1 MFRILEAQAPAKQ
14 NATATID
21 TLCGRLQS
29 ATLLEDR
36 RAAILGLRSFA
47 KQWPASVASGG
58 LRNLIR
64 CLGKDL
70 EDVDTTKNTLETL
83 LMLFNPDE
91 SSPEASDDIALW
103 LADEFTQRQEN
114 ITVLLDLLESY
125 DFYSRLYSLQLISAI
140 STARPER
147 TQECVGT
154 SPVGVSR
161 LVAVLDDKREA
172 VRSEGLLLLV
182 SLTRSSSELQKVV
195 AYENAFDRVFSIIDA
210 EGSLTHGGIPVQDC
224 LSLLA
229 NLLRLNISNQNLFR
243 ESGWM
248 KKLASL
254 LSDVLKADSSP
265 EGVPQW
271 ARPQQDKNV
280 WGLLAVIRL
289 FLIRGSIGTQAN
301 QRSCWQNGLLLQVL
315 EVAFHSVMDLNIR
328 AEVVKSIFF
337 CRQSL
342 TYVHP
347 QALATA
353 ADLIRGNAQ
362 LQEAFAQLDVPSPN
376 PQPPAAQI
384 NGHTNGAGASRD
396 NVIAALLEVA
406 LVTSSLQTFDVRL
419 ACCECIKAY
428 MQGHIPIRLFFLRRA
443 IEGHTSDEMEP
454 DNILTILIQNSGS
467 HSGDPYRLWI
477 AAVIL
482 FHLLH
487 EDFEAKSTA
496 MQVTEGDAE
505 SGEEVVTC
513 IQALAGNLISAEQS
527 LEDERVSIAYLMTL
541 CSWLHEDH
549 DAVND
554 FLSEGSIFQ
563 SIVQFVSQN
572 NQSRSLSSGLCT
584 MLLGTVY
591 EFSTKDSPVPRDTI
605 HQILT
610 TRLGRERYI
619 DQITRLREHPMIR
632 NFEVLPQDLS
642 SSPSGILPEVYFDK
656 TFVEF
661 VKDNFSRMVR
671 AIDRAPGLE
680 VPVVANGIQ
689 KGISRELVDSLKAQ
703 VDDRSQSI
711 QKLESDVLTLERK
724 LGQEQSDHRKAQD
737 SAATELNRIRN
748 VNEALQ
754 RHHEEDLQKTQRESR
769 HVQQELKRQ
778 HDGEMQ
784 RLQDEMQK
792 LKTEGEA
799 ALDRVRERD
808 DAEIKDLKSTIAR
821 LRSELEKSGREHVQD
836 LQTAH
841 EDYSNKSSDLE
852 TRLQRAEDRCLDAD
866 SRASRLQEEAESK
879 EAARK
884 AAQTELDDLLMVLGD
899 LEEKRSKD
907 KKRLRALG
915 ETTSDGE
922 DDGEEDEDDANEGEE
937 VDSDAVEDV

>member
-64 CLGKDL
+64 CLSKDL

-161 LVAVLDDKREA
+161 LVAILDDKREA

-182 SLTRSSSELQKVV
+182 SLTRSSPELQKVV
-195 AYENAFDRVFSIIDA
+195 AYENAFDRVFGIIDA
-210 EGSLTHGGIPVQDC
+210 EGSLTNGGIPVQDC

-248 KKLASL
+248 KKLTSL
-254 LSDVLKADSSP
+254 LSDVLKAHGSSD
-265 EGVPQW
+265 GVPQW

-301 QRSCWQNGLLLQVL
+301 QRSCWQNGLLVQVL
-315 EVAFHSVMDLNIR
+315 EIAFHSVMDLNIR
-328 AEVVKSIFF
+328 AE
-337 CRQSL
+337 
-342 TYVHP
+342 
-347 QALATA
+347 ALVTA

-376 PQPPAAQI
+376 PQPPTTQV
-384 NGHTNGAGASRD
+384 NGHTNATVSPRD
-396 NVIAALLEVA
+396 NVISALLEVA

-428 MQGHIPIRLFFLRRA
+428 MQGHNPIRLFFLRRA
-443 IEGHTSDEMEP
+443 IEGHTSEETEP
-454 DNILTILIQNSGS
+454 DNILTILIQNSVS

-477 AAVIL
+477 AAVLL

-505 SGEEVVTC
+505 DGEEVVTC
-513 IQALAGNLISAEQS
+513 IQALAGNLISAEQNM
-527 LEDERVSIAYLMTL
+527 EDERVSIAYLTIL
-541 CSWLHEDH
+541 CSWLYEDH

-554 FLSEGSIFQ
+554 FLSEGSIIQ
-563 SIVQFVSQN
+563 SMVQFVTQS
-572 NQSRSLSSGLCT
+572 NQSRTLASGLCAI
-584 MLLGTVY
+584 LLGIVY

-619 DQITRLREHPMIR
+619 DQITRLREHPVIR
-632 NFEVLPQDLS
+632 DFEVLPQDLT
-642 SSPSGILPEVYFDK
+642 SSPSGGLPEVYFDK

-661 VKDNFSRMVR
+661 IKDNFSRMVR

-703 VDDRSQSI
+703 VDDRNQSV

-724 LGQEQSDHRKAQD
+724 LGQEQADHRKAQD
-737 SAATELNRIRN
+737 SAATELTRIRN
-748 VNEALQ
+748 VNEAMQ
-754 RHHEEDLQKTQRESR
+754 RHHEEDMQKTRKESR
-769 HVQQELKRQ
+769 DVQQDLKHQHEVEIRQLRDEL
-778 HDGEMQ
+778 
-784 RLQDEMQK
+784 QK
-792 LKTEGEA
+792 LKADGEA
-799 ALDRVRERD
+799 SLDRLRHRD

-821 LRSELEKSGREHVQD
+821 LRAELEKSSREHVQD

-841 EDYSNKSSDLE
+841 EDYTTKSSDLE
-852 TRLQRAEDRCLDAD
+852 RRLQRAEDRYVDTD
-866 SRASRLQEEAESK
+866 SRASRLQEEVESK
-879 EAARK
+879 EAARRLV
-884 AAQTELDDLLMVLGD
+884 QTELDDLLMVLGD
-899 LEEKRSKD
+899 LEDKRSKD

-915 ETTSDGE
+915 EPTSDGE
-922 DDGEEDEDDANEGEE
+922 DDAEEDTGEEDEEE
-937 VDSDAVEDV
+937 AKEAVEPDP

>member
-58 LRNLIR
+58 LRSLIG
-64 CLGKDL
+64 CLSKDL
-70 EDVDTTKNTLETL
+70 DDVDTTKNTLETL

-114 ITVLLDLLESY
+114 ITILLDLLESH

-172 VRSEGLLLLV
+172 VRSEGLLLLA

-254 LSDVLKADSSP
+254 LSDVLKSRSSS
-265 EGVPQW
+265 EGVADW
-271 ARPQQDKNV
+271 ARPQQEKNV

-301 QRSCWQNGLLLQVL
+301 QRSCWQSGLLVQVL
-315 EVAFHSVMDLNIR
+315 EVAFHSVMDMNIR
-328 AEVVKSIFF
+328 AEA
-337 CRQSL
+337 L
-342 TYVHP
+342 T
-347 QALATA
+347 TA

-362 LQEAFAQLDVPSPN
+362 LQEAFAQLDVPTPHR
-376 PQPPAAQI
+376 QQAAAQV
-384 NGHTNGAGASRD
+384 NGHTNGTVSSSRD
-396 NVIAALLEVA
+396 NVISALLELA
-406 LVTSSLQTFDVRL
+406 LVTSSMQAFDVRL

-428 MQGHIPIRLFFLRRA
+428 MQGHTPIRLFFLRRA
-443 IEGHTSDEMEP
+443 IEGHTSDETEP
-454 DNILTILIQNSGS
+454 DNILTILIQNSVS

-477 AAVIL
+477 AAVLL

-505 SGEEVVTC
+505 NGEEVVTC
-513 IQALAGNLISAEQS
+513 IQALAGNLISAEQNM
-527 LEDERVSIAYLMTL
+527 EDERVSIAYLMIL
-541 CSWLHEDH
+541 CSWLYEDH

-554 FLSEGSIFQ
+554 FLSEGSIIQ

-572 NQSRSLSSGLCT
+572 NQSRALASGLFAV
-584 MLLGTVY
+584 LLGTVY
-591 EFSTKDSPVPRDTI
+591 EFSTKDSPVPRDII

-619 DQITRLREHPMIR
+619 DQVTRLREHPMIR
-632 NFEVLPQDLS
+632 NYEVLPQALT
-642 SSPSGILPEVYFDK
+642 SSPSGGLPEVYFDK

-689 KGISRELVDSLKAQ
+689 KGVSRELVDSLKAQ
-703 VDDRSQSI
+703 VDDRSRSI
-711 QKLESDVLTLERK
+711 QKLESDVSTLERK
-724 LGQEQSDHRKAQD
+724 LEQEQADHRKARD
-737 SAATELNRIRN
+737 AAAIESNRIRN

-754 RHHEEDLQKTQRESR
+754 RHHDEDLQKIQRESR
-769 HVQQELKRQ
+769 EV
-778 HDGEMQ
+778 
-784 RLQDEMQK
+784 LQD
-792 LKTEGEA
+792 LKGQHQIEIRQLQDDLLKFKADSEA
-799 ALDRVRERD
+799 SLDRLRERD
-808 DAEIKDLKSTIAR
+808 DAEIKDQKSTIAR
-821 LRSELEKSGREHVQD
+821 LRAELEKSNREHVQD

-841 EDYSNKSSDLE
+841 EDYSTKISDLE
-852 TRLQRAEDRCLDAD
+852 SRLQRAEGRCVDAD
-866 SRASRLQEEAESK
+866 SRASRLQQEAESK
-879 EAARK
+879 EAARITV
-884 AAQTELDDLLMVLGD
+884 QTELDDLLMVLGD

-915 ETTSDGE
+915 EPTT
-922 DDGEEDEDDANEGEE
+922 DGEEDEDDAKEDEE
-937 VDSDAVEDV
+937 DDIDT

>member
-64 CLGKDL
+64 CLSKDL

-195 AYENAFDRVFSIIDA
+195 AYENAFDRVFGIIDA

-254 LSDVLKADSSP
+254 LSDVLKAHSSP
-265 EGVPQW
+265 EGVAQW

-301 QRSCWQNGLLLQVL
+301 QRSCWQNGLLVQVL
-315 EVAFHSVMDLNIR
+315 EIAFHSVMDLNIR
-328 AEVVKSIFF
+328 AE
-337 CRQSL
+337 
-342 TYVHP
+342 
-347 QALATA
+347 ALATA

-362 LQEAFAQLDVPSPN
+362 LQEAFAQLDVPAPN
-376 PQPPAAQI
+376 PQPPLNQI
-384 NGHTNGAGASRD
+384 NGHTNGTAAPRD
-396 NVIAALLEVA
+396 NVISALLEVA
-406 LVTSSLQTFDVRL
+406 LVSSSLQTFDVRL
-419 ACCECIKAY
+419 ACCDCIKAY

-454 DNILTILIQNSGS
+454 DNILTILIQNSVS

-513 IQALAGNLISAEQS
+513 IQALAGNLISAEQT
-527 LEDERVSIAYLMTL
+527 LEDERVSIAYLTIL
-541 CSWLHEDH
+541 CSWLYEDH

-572 NQSRSLSSGLCT
+572 NQSRILSSGLCAI
-584 MLLGTVY
+584 LLGTVY

-642 SSPSGILPEVYFDK
+642 SSPSGGLPEVYFDK

-711 QKLESDVLTLERK
+711 QKLESDVLTLERR
-724 LGQEQSDHRKAQD
+724 LGQEQADHRKAQD
-737 SAATELNRIRN
+737 SAATELNRIRS

-769 HVQQELKRQ
+769 NTQQDLNRQ
-778 HDGEMQ
+778 HALETK

-792 LKTEGEA
+792 LKADGEA
-799 ALDRVRERD
+799 SLDRIRERD
-808 DAEIKDLKSTIAR
+808 GAEIKDLKSTMTR
-821 LRSELEKSGREHVQD
+821 LRAELEKSSREHVQD

-841 EDYSNKSSDLE
+841 EDYSTKSSELE
-852 TRLQRAEDRCLDAD
+852 TRLQRAEDRCRDAD
-866 SRASRLQEEAESK
+866 SRASRLQEEAENK
-879 EAARK
+879 EAASK
-884 AAQTELDDLLMVLGD
+884 TIQTELDDLLMVLGD

-907 KKRLRALG
+907 RKRLRALG
-915 ETTSDGE
+915 EPASDEEEDGE
-922 DDGEEDEDDANEGEE
+922 DGGEDDEEDGEEEANENEE
-937 VDSDAVEDV
+937 VGSDAAGEA

>member
-64 CLGKDL
+64 CLSKDL

-182 SLTRSSSELQKVV
+182 SLTRSSTELQKVV
-195 AYENAFDRVFSIIDA
+195 AYENAFDRVFGIIDA

-229 NLLRLNISNQNLFR
+229 NLLRLNVSNQNLFR
-243 ESGWM
+243 ESGWI

-254 LSDVLKADSSP
+254 LSDVLKAHSSS

-289 FLIRGSIGTQAN
+289 FLIRGSIETQAN
-301 QRSCWQNGLLLQVL
+301 QRSCWQNGLLVQVL

-328 AEVVKSIFF
+328 AE
-337 CRQSL
+337 
-342 TYVHP
+342 
-347 QALATA
+347 ALATA
-353 ADLIRGNAQ
+353 ADLIRGNPH
-362 LQEAFAQLDVPSPN
+362 LQEAFAQLDVPSPD
-376 PQPPAAQI
+376 PQQPAVQV
-384 NGHTNGAGASRD
+384 NGHTSDTNFSRD
-396 NVIAALLEVA
+396 NVISALLEVA
-406 LVTSSLQTFDVRL
+406 LVTSTLQAFDVRL

-428 MQGHIPIRLFFLRRA
+428 MQGHSPIRLFFLRRA
-443 IEGHTSDEMEP
+443 IEGHTSNETEP
-454 DNILTILIQNSGS
+454 DNILTILIQNGSS

-477 AAVIL
+477 AAVLL

-496 MQVTEGDAE
+496 MQVTEGDAK

-513 IQALAGNLISAEQS
+513 IQALAGNLISAEQN
-527 LEDERVSIAYLMTL
+527 LEDERISIAYLTIL
-541 CSWLHEDH
+541 CSWLYEDH

-554 FLSEGSIFQ
+554 FLSEGSIIQ

-572 NQSRSLSSGLCT
+572 NQSRILASGLCAV
-584 MLLGTVY
+584 LLGTVY

-605 HQILT
+605 HQILM

-619 DQITRLREHPMIR
+619 DQITRLREHPLIR
-632 NFEVLPQDLS
+632 NFEVLPQDLT
-642 SSPSGILPEVYFDK
+642 SSPSGGLPEVYFDK

-711 QKLESDVLTLERK
+711 QRLQSDVLTLERK
-724 LGQEQSDHRKAQD
+724 LGQEQADHRKAQD
-737 SAATELNRIRN
+737 SAATELDRIRN

-754 RHHEEDLQKTQRESR
+754 RHHEEDLQKTQSESR
-769 HVQQELKRQ
+769 NMQQELKRR
-778 HDGEMQ
+778 HEMEIRQ
-784 RLQDEMQK
+784 LQDDVQK
-792 LKTEGEA
+792 LKADGEA

-808 DAEIKDLKSTIAR
+808 EAEIKDLKSTIAR
-821 LRSELEKSGREHVQD
+821 LEAELEKSSRDHGQD

-841 EDYSNKSSDLE
+841 EDYSTKLSGLE
-852 TRLQRAEDRCLDAD
+852 TRLQRAEDRCVDAD
-866 SRASRLQEEAESK
+866 SRASRLQEEAEGQ
-879 EAARK
+879 ETARK
-884 AAQTELDDLLMVLGD
+884 TIQTELDDLLMVLGD

-907 KKRLRALG
+907 RKRLRALG
-915 ETTSDGE
+915 EPISDGE
-922 DDGEEDEDDANEGEE
+922 DDEDEADEAEEGDGEGTG
-937 VDSDAVEDV
+937 DT

>member
-14 NATATID
+14 NATATIE

-64 CLGKDL
+64 CLNKDL

-91 SSPEASDDIALW
+91 SSPEASDDISLW
-103 LADEFTQRQEN
+103 LADEFTQVSGAIREPGRTLKSAKQRQEN

-172 VRSEGLLLLV
+172 VRSEGLLLLA
-182 SLTRSSSELQKVV
+182 SLTPSSSELQKVV
-195 AYENAFDRVFSIIDA
+195 AYENAFDRIFSIIDA

-254 LSDVLKADSSP
+254 LSDVLKAHNSS
-265 EGVPQW
+265 EGVADW
-271 ARPQQDKNV
+271 TRPQQDKNV

-289 FLIRGSIGTQAN
+289 FLLRGNIGTQAN
-301 QRSCWQNGLLLQVL
+301 QRSFWQSGLLDQVL
-315 EVAFHSVMDLNIR
+315 EISFHPSMNTNIR
-328 AEVVKSIFF
+328 AE
-337 CRQSL
+337 
-342 TYVHP
+342 
-347 QALATA
+347 ALATA

-362 LQEAFAQLDVPSPN
+362 LQEAFAQLDVPSPQSQ
-376 PQPPAAQI
+376 QPDVRV
-384 NGHTNGAGASRD
+384 NGHVNGAATQQRD
-396 NVIAALLEVA
+396 NVISALLEVA
-406 LVTSSLQTFDVRL
+406 LVTSSLQVFDVRL

-428 MQGHIPIRLFFLRRA
+428 MQGHTPIRLFFLRRA
-443 IEGHTSDEMEP
+443 IEGHTSNEMEP
-454 DNILTILIQNSGS
+454 DNILTILIQNSEG

-477 AAVIL
+477 AAVLL
-482 FHLLH
+482 FYLLH
-487 EDFEAKSTA
+487 EDFDAKNTA

-513 IQALAGNLISAEQS
+513 IQALAGNLISAEQN
-527 LEDERVSIAYLMTL
+527 LEDERVSIAYLTIL
-541 CSWLHEDH
+541 CSWLYEDH

-554 FLSEGSIFQ
+554 FLSEGSIMQ
-563 SIVQFVSQN
+563 SIAQLVTQN
-572 NQSRSLSSGLCT
+572 NPSRVLTLGLCAF
-584 MLLGTVY
+584 LLGTVY
-591 EFSTKDSPVPRDTI
+591 EFSTKDSPIPRDTI

-619 DQITRLREHPMIR
+619 DHITKLREHPVIR
-632 NFEVLPQDLS
+632 DYEVLPQDLS
-642 SSPSGILPEVYFDK
+642 SSQGGSLPQVYFDR

-661 VKDNFSRMVR
+661 IKDNFSRVLR

-703 VDDRSQSI
+703 LDDRTQSM

-724 LGQEQSDHRKAQD
+724 LEQEQADHRKAKD
-737 SAATELNRIRN
+737 TAAIEMNRIRN

-754 RHHEEDLQKTQRESR
+754 RHHEDDLQKLQEDSR
-769 HVQQELKRQ
+769 IIQQDLKRRQ
-778 HDGEMQ
+778 EVETR
-784 RLQDEMQK
+784 RLQDDIQK
-792 LKTEGEA
+792 LKADSEA
-799 ALDRVRERD
+799 SLDRLRDRD
-808 DAEIKDLKSTIAR
+808 DAEIKDLKSTITS
-821 LRSELEKSGREHVQD
+821 LRAELEKSSREHVQD

-841 EDYSNKSSDLE
+841 EDYSTRSSDLE
-852 TRLQRAEDRCLDAD
+852 SRLQRAEDRCADAE
-866 SRASRLQEEAESK
+866 SRASRLHQDAENK
-879 EAARK
+879 EVARESV
-884 AAQTELDDLLMVLGD
+884 QTELDDLLMVLAD

-915 ETTSDGE
+915 EPTSDGE
-922 DDGEEDEDDANEGEE
+922 ENEDDAAEDEE
-937 VDSDAVEDV
+937 EASEAVEDI

>member
-64 CLGKDL
+64 CLSKDL

-161 LVAVLDDKREA
+161 LVAILDDKREA

-195 AYENAFDRVFSIIDA
+195 AYENAFDRVFGIIDA
-210 EGSLTHGGIPVQDC
+210 EGSLTNGGIPVQDC

-248 KKLASL
+248 KKLTSL
-254 LSDVLKADSSP
+254 LSDVLKAHGSSD
-265 EGVPQW
+265 GVPQW

-301 QRSCWQNGLLLQVL
+301 QRSCWRNGLLVQVL
-315 EVAFHSVMDLNIR
+315 EIAFHSVMDLNIR
-328 AEVVKSIFF
+328 AE
-337 CRQSL
+337 
-342 TYVHP
+342 
-347 QALATA
+347 ALVTA

-376 PQPPAAQI
+376 PQPPTTQV
-384 NGHTNGAGASRD
+384 NGHTNATVSPRD
-396 NVIAALLEVA
+396 NVISALLEVA

-428 MQGHIPIRLFFLRRA
+428 MQGHNPIRLFFLRRA
-443 IEGHTSDEMEP
+443 IEGHTSEETEP
-454 DNILTILIQNSGS
+454 DNILTILIQNSVS
-467 HSGDPYRLWI
+467 RSGDPYRLWI
-477 AAVIL
+477 AAVLL

-505 SGEEVVTC
+505 DGEEVVTC
-513 IQALAGNLISAEQS
+513 IQALAGNLISAEQNM
-527 LEDERVSIAYLMTL
+527 EDERVSIAYLTIL
-541 CSWLHEDH
+541 CSWLYEDH

-554 FLSEGSIFQ
+554 FLSEGIIIQ
-563 SIVQFVSQN
+563 SIVQFVTQS
-572 NQSRSLSSGLCT
+572 NQSRTLASGLCAI
-584 MLLGTVY
+584 LLGIVY

-619 DQITRLREHPMIR
+619 DQITRLREHPVIR
-632 NFEVLPQDLS
+632 DFEVLPQDLT
-642 SSPSGILPEVYFDK
+642 SSPSGGLPEVYFDK

-661 VKDNFSRMVR
+661 IKDNFSRMVR

-703 VDDRSQSI
+703 VDDRNQSV

-724 LGQEQSDHRKAQD
+724 LGQEQADHRKAQD
-737 SAATELNRIRN
+737 SAATELTRIRN

-754 RHHEEDLQKTQRESR
+754 RHHEEDMQKTRKESR
-769 HVQQELKRQ
+769 DVQQDLKHQHEVEIRQLRDEL
-778 HDGEMQ
+778 
-784 RLQDEMQK
+784 QK
-792 LKTEGEA
+792 LKADWEA
-799 ALDRVRERD
+799 SLDRLRHRD

-821 LRSELEKSGREHVQD
+821 LRAELEKSSREHVQD

-841 EDYSNKSSDLE
+841 EDYTTKSSDLE
-852 TRLQRAEDRCLDAD
+852 RRLQRAEDRYVDAD
-866 SRASRLQEEAESK
+866 SRASRLREEVESK
-879 EAARK
+879 EAARRLV
-884 AAQTELDDLLMVLGD
+884 QTELDDLLMVLGD
-899 LEEKRSKD
+899 LEDKRSKD

-915 ETTSDGE
+915 EPTSDGE
-922 DDGEEDEDDANEGEE
+922 DDAEEDTGEEDEEE
-937 VDSDAVEDV
+937 AKEAVEPDP

>member
-14 NATATID
+14 NATATIE

-64 CLGKDL
+64 CLNKDL

-91 SSPEASDDIALW
+91 SSPEASDDIAFW

-172 VRSEGLLLLV
+172 VRSEGLLLLAA
-182 SLTRSSSELQKVV
+182 LTPSSPELQKVV
-195 AYENAFDRVFSIIDA
+195 AYENAFDRIFSIIDA
-210 EGSLTHGGIPVQDC
+210 EGSLTHGGVPVQDC

-248 KKLASL
+248 KKLAAL
-254 LSDVLKADSSP
+254 LSDVLKAHKSTD
-265 EGVPQW
+265 GVADW

-280 WGLLAVIRL
+280 WGSLALIRL

-301 QRSCWQNGLLLQVL
+301 QRSFWQSGLLDQVL
-315 EVAFHSVMDLNIR
+315 EISFLSSMDMDIR
-328 AEVVKSIFF
+328 AE
-337 CRQSL
+337 
-342 TYVHP
+342 
-347 QALATA
+347 ALATA

-362 LQEAFAQLDVPSPN
+362 LQEAFAQLDVPSPQS
-376 PQPPAAQI
+376 PQPAVEV
-384 NGHTNGAGASRD
+384 NGHSNGVAPPLRD
-396 NVIAALLEVA
+396 NVISALLEVA
-406 LVTSSLQTFDVRL
+406 LVTSSLNAFDLRL

-428 MQGHIPIRLFFLRRA
+428 VQGHTPIRLFFLRRA
-443 IEGHTSDEMEP
+443 IEGHTSDETEP
-454 DNILTILIQNSGS
+454 DNILTILIQSNVNRT
-467 HSGDPYRLWI
+467 GDPYRLWI
-477 AAVIL
+477 AAVLL
-482 FHLLH
+482 FHLLY
-487 EDFEAKSTA
+487 EDFEAKATA
-496 MQVTEGDAE
+496 MQVTEGDAGN
-505 SGEEVVTC
+505 GEEVVTC
-513 IQALAGNLISAEQS
+513 IQALAGNLVAAEQNMQ
-527 LEDERVSIAYLMTL
+527 DERVSIAYLTIL
-541 CSWLHEDH
+541 CSWLYEDH

-554 FLSEGSIFQ
+554 FLSEGSIIQ
-563 SIVQFVSQN
+563 SIVQLVSQN
-572 NQSRSLSSGLCT
+572 NQSRTLASGLCAV
-584 MLLGTVY
+584 LLGTVY

-605 HQILT
+605 HEILV
-610 TRLGRERYI
+610 TRLGRERYV
-619 DQITRLREHPMIR
+619 DQVTRLREHPMIR
-632 NFEVLPQDLS
+632 NYEVLPQDLS
-642 SSPSGILPEVYFDK
+642 SSQLGGLPEVYFDK

-680 VPVVANGIQ
+680 VPVIANGIQ

-703 VDDRSQSI
+703 LDDRSQSI

-724 LGQEQSDHRKAQD
+724 LGQEQADHRKAKD
-737 SAATELNRIRN
+737 SASIEMNRIKN

-754 RHHEEDLQKTQRESR
+754 RHHEDELQKTQSESR
-769 HVQQELKRQ
+769 VTQQKLQGQ
-778 HDGEMQ
+778 HEAEMRRLHDDIQ
-784 RLQDEMQK
+784 RLKAESE
-792 LKTEGEA
+792 TS
-799 ALDRVRERD
+799 LDRLRERD
-808 DAEIKDLKSTIAR
+808 NAEMKDLKSTIAR
-821 LRSELEKSGREHVQD
+821 LRAELEKSSREHVQD

-841 EDYSNKSSDLE
+841 EDYTAKWSDLE
-852 TRLQRAEDRCLDAD
+852 SRLQRAEDRCADAEA
-866 SRASRLQEEAESK
+866 RASRLQQEAESK
-879 EAARK
+879 EAVRK
-884 AAQTELDDLLMVLGD
+884 TVQTELDDLLMVLGD
-899 LEEKRSKD
+899 LEEKRSRD
-907 KKRLRALG
+907 KKRLRVLG
-915 ETTSDGE
+915 EPTS
-922 DDGEEDEDDANEGEE
+922 DGEEDEDDGGADEEDANE
-937 VDSDAVEDV
+937 AAEDVSAS

>member
-1 MFRILEAQAPAKQ
+1 
-14 NATATID
+14 
-21 TLCGRLQS
+21 
-29 ATLLEDR
+29 DR

-64 CLGKDL
+64 CLSKDL

-125 DFYSRLYSLQLISAI
+125 DFYSRLYALQLISAI

-147 TQECVGT
+147 TQECVAT

-182 SLTRSSSELQKVV
+182 SLTRSSTELQKVV
-195 AYENAFDRVFSIIDA
+195 AYENAFDRIFGIIDA

-254 LSDVLKADSSP
+254 LSDVLKAHSSS

-271 ARPQQDKNV
+271 ARPQQVKNV

-301 QRSCWQNGLLLQVL
+301 QRSCWQNGLLVQVL
-315 EVAFHSVMDLNIR
+315 EVAFHSLMDLNIK
-328 AEVVKSIFF
+328 AEVVKGISFS
-337 CRQSL
+337 RKPL
-342 TYVHP
+342 THVHL

-353 ADLIRGNAQ
+353 ADLIRGNSQ

-376 PQPPAAQI
+376 PQQPAIQV
-384 NGHTNGAGASRD
+384 NGHTNVAAFSRD
-396 NVIAALLEVA
+396 NVISALLEVA
-406 LVTSSLQTFDVRL
+406 LVTSSLQAFDVRL

-428 MQGHIPIRLFFLRRA
+428 MQGHTPIRLFFLRRA
-443 IEGHTSDEMEP
+443 IEGHTSDEPEP
-454 DNILTILIQNSGS
+454 DNILTILNQNGVS

-477 AAVIL
+477 AAVLL

-513 IQALAGNLISAEQS
+513 IQALAGNLISAEQNQ
-527 LEDERVSIAYLMTL
+527 EDERVSIAYLTIL
-541 CSWLHEDH
+541 CSWLYEDH

-554 FLSEGSIFQ
+554 FLSEGSIIQ

-572 NQSRSLSSGLCT
+572 NQSRILASGLCAI
-584 MLLGTVY
+584 LLGTVY

-619 DQITRLREHPMIR
+619 DQITRLREHPIIR

-642 SSPSGILPEVYFDK
+642 SSPLGGLPEVYFDK

-703 VDDRSQSI
+703 VDDRSQSV

-724 LGQEQSDHRKAQD
+724 LGQEQADHRKAQD
-737 SAATELNRIRN
+737 SAATELNRIRS

-754 RHHEEDLQKTQRESR
+754 RHHEEDLQKMERESR
-769 HVQQELKRQ
+769 NVQQDLKREHEIEIRQ
-778 HDGEMQ
+778 
-784 RLQDEMQK
+784 LQDDMQK
-792 LKTEGEA
+792 LKTDSEA
-799 ALDRVRERD
+799 SIDRLRERD
-808 DAEIKDLKSTIAR
+808 EAEIKDLKSTIAR
-821 LRSELEKSGREHVQD
+821 LRAELEKSGREHVQD

-841 EDYSNKSSDLE
+841 EDYSMKSSDLE
-852 TRLQRAEDRCLDAD
+852 SRLQRAEDKCVDAD
-866 SRASRLQEEAESK
+866 SRASRLQEEAEKK

-884 AAQTELDDLLMVLGD
+884 TVQVELDDLLMVLGD
-899 LEEKRSKD
+899 LEEKRSND

-915 ETTSDGE
+915 EPTS
-922 DDGEEDEDDANEGEE
+922 DGEEDEDDAEETEEG
-937 VDSDAVEDV
+937 DSGTAEDA